1 MKYQHILNGELLFE
15 TNDTTEYFQYLLSK
29 GNTQLMHS
37 VLYRLIDQSGGYIA
51 DMSQASFEPHK

>member
-15 TNDTTEYFQYLLSK
+15 TNDTSKYFQYLLSK

-51 DMSQASFEPHK
+51 NMSQASFEPHK